1 MATLLHLS
9 PVFLVMSMLMVLR
22 RPPVQAAMAGAA
34 LVALLWLVD
43 AWMATG
49 TAASGAALAAARDTG
64 VLFLSTAFVI
74 VPGLG
79 FVILIER
86 MGVNQAL
93 SQWVRSLGL
102 GPADQVVFIVLGLAP
117 LLEAMTGFGVSLIAT
132 VPLLLSLFERRA
144 ALRMAL
150 AGMAIMPWGTLG
162 LATVIGASLAHVDA
176 AALAAVSSLTSAP
189 VFLVLG
195 ALSLSPTPA
204 VRTGVRWYVQLFRN
218 APILVLIY
226 FTTYV
231 FPFEL
236 KLVGWTFPFPDWVKV
251 VLGLALPTSANV
263 AEIFRGAIQS
273 IPSAQWEAAQ
283 SLAFRRSEIF
293 RLIVLPQ
300 CVRRMLPP
308 WMNLYAS
315 ITMSTSL
322 ASLVGVHDVVD
333 TAQIASNTVARTDFT
348 ILVYFTLL
356 ALFFAYCYPIARATR
371 ALERRHERH

>member
-1 MATLLHLS
+1 MANDATL
-9 PVFLVMSMLMVLR
+9 PR
-22 RPPVQAAMAGAA
+22 AAAPSAVPAA
-34 LVALLWLVD
+34 LLLRALRHPWLCGALAALALVL
-43 AWMATG
+43 AWNATG
-49 TAASGAALAAARDTG
+49 TT
-64 VLFLSTAFVI
+64 
-74 VPGLG
+74 P
-79 FVILIER
+79 
-86 MGVNQAL
+86 
-93 SQWVRSLGL
+93 
-102 GPADQVVFIVLGLAP
+102 
-117 LLEAMTGFGVSLIAT
+117 
-132 VPLLLSLFERRA
+132 
-144 ALRMAL
+144 
-150 AGMAIMPWGTLG
+150 
-162 LATVIGASLAHVDA
+162 
-176 AALAAVSSLTSAP
+176 AAVAHLWRWLPALLRGLWVNIEISVLAVAIGTA
-189 VFLVLG
+189 VGLVVG
-195 ALSLSPTPA
+195 ALSLSPVHA
-204 VRTGVRWYVQLFRN
+204 VRVVMRCYVQVFRN

-231 FPFEL
+231 FPFEMHI
-236 KLVGWTFPFPDWVKV
+236 VQWTFPFPDWVKV

-283 SLAFRRSEIF
+283 SLAFRRSQIF
-293 RLIVLPQ
+293 RLVVLPQ

-371 ALERRHERH
+371 ALEKRHETR

>member
-1 MATLLHLS
+1 MASDALLAAPPRTAPGAGLLRALRNPWS
-9 PVFLVMSMLMVLR
+9 LGALAVLALLVFWTSTGSTPAAFVYLWTWTPALLRGLLANIEISVL
-22 RPPVQAAMAGAA
+22 A
-34 LVALLWLVD
+34 VALGTVVGLV
-43 AWMATG
+43 
-49 TAASGAALAAARDTG
+49 
-64 VLFLSTAFVI
+64 V
-74 VPGLG
+74 
-79 FVILIER
+79 
-86 MGVNQAL
+86 
-93 SQWVRSLGL
+93 
-102 GPADQVVFIVLGLAP
+102 
-117 LLEAMTGFGVSLIAT
+117 
-132 VPLLLSLFERRA
+132 
-144 ALRMAL
+144 
-150 AGMAIMPWGTLG
+150 
-162 LATVIGASLAHVDA
+162 
-176 AALAAVSSLTSAP
+176 
-189 VFLVLG
+189 G
-195 ALSLSPTPA
+195 ALSLSPSRALRNAT
-204 VRTGVRWYVQLFRN
+204 RWYVQAFRN

-231 FPFEL
+231 FPFEVH
-236 KLVGWTFPFPDWVKV
+236 LVSWTFPFPDWIKV

-273 IPSAQWEAAQ
+273 IPSAQWEASQ
-283 SLAFRRSEIF
+283 SLAFRRTQIF